1 MATLIYDG
9 TFDGLMTVL
18 HEVFSGGERGEDIVA
33 GKDYQPNLFSP
44 SRRIEADS
52 EKAGLFIESIRKKIS
67 SRALRHTYYVCSSER
82 KEAGAIIYHYL
93 KKGFA
98 LGKEV
103 DFHLLDPDVA
113 AAHAVSKKVGREL
126 HRLLGLTRF
135 RLLDRGI
142 LYAPLEPDNDLIAL
156 LAPHF
161 AIRLP
166 RENWLIHDV
175 GRKKA
180 ALYNKKQWVITAFY
194 LKESLP
200 LAEEEKELQDLW
212 KTYFAKI
219 AIEERRNPRLQAGNM
234 PKKYWKYLVEKEPDT
249 GKVR

>member
-1 MATLIYDG
+1 MATLVYDG

-18 HEVFSGGERGEDIVA
+18 HEVFNGEKALDDIVA
-33 GKDYQPNLFSP
+33 DKDYQSSLFSP
-44 SRRIEADS
+44 TWRIEADS
-52 EKAGLFIESIRKKIS
+52 EKAGDFIESIRKKIS
-67 SRALRHTYYVCSSER
+67 SRALRHTYYVCCSER
-82 KEAGAIIYHYL
+82 KGAGTIIYRYL

-135 RLLDRGI
+135 RLLEREI

-180 ALYNKKQWVITAFY
+180 ALYNKKQWILTDFC

-200 LAEEEKELQDLW
+200 LAEEEKELQELW

-219 AIEERRNPRLQAGNM
+219 AIEERRNPRLQSSNM
-234 PKKYWKYLVEKEPDT
+234 PKKYWKYLVEKEPNT
-249 GKVR
+249 GRVP

>member
-9 TFDGLMTVL
+9 TFDGLMTVF
-18 HEVFSGGERGEDIVA
+18 HEVFVGGQVVEDIVA

-44 SRRIEADS
+44 SLPIAADS
-52 EKAGLFIESIRKKIS
+52 EKAGILIESIRKRIS
-67 SRALRHTYYVCSSER
+67 PRALRHTYYVCSSEK
-82 KEAGAIIYHYL
+82 KEAGAITYRYL

-113 AAHAVSKKVGREL
+113 AVHAVSKKVGREL

-135 RLLDRGI
+135 RLLNRGI
-142 LYAPLEPDNDLIAL
+142 LYAPLEPDNDLIPL

-180 ALYNKKQWVITAFY
+180 ALYNKKQWIITGLC
-194 LKESLP
+194 LKEKLP
-200 LAEEEKELQDLW
+200 LAEEENELQELW
-212 KTYFAKI
+212 KTYFARI

-234 PKKYWKYLVEKEPDT
+234 PKKYWKYLVEEPDRS
-249 GKVR
+249 KIP